1 MIPAL
6 KPGDRNQ
13 NVATLQRLLNSAGQ
27 SLYVDG
33 DYGPA
38 TAAAV
43 RSFQGARGLVV
54 DGMAGDKTIAALQG
68 IHDGRLLT
76 QKDLQR
82 AADELEVDLASVMAV
97 NAVESNGHGFLPNGK
112 PVILF
117 ERHVMYRRLHELAL
131 SAGEGSFDLGILAM
145 TAQVNSA
152 IINPRPGGY
161 AGGTAEHQR
170 LAWARQIDDTCAL
183 ESASWGLFQIMG
195 FHWSSLGY
203 ESVQDFAARM
213 SLSEGEQLLAFVR
226 FIKADPLLHK
236 ALKGRR
242 WAEFAKRYNGPAYQK
257 NLYDVKLSRAYQ
269 QFKEAS

>member
-13 NVATLQRLLNSAGQ
+13 NVSMLQRLLNSAGM

-33 DYGPA
+33 DYGPV

-43 RSFQGARGLVV
+43 RSFQAARGLVV
-54 DGMAGDKTIAALQG
+54 DGVAGDRTIAALQG
-68 IHDGRLLT
+68 AHDNRLLT

-82 AADELEVDLASVMAV
+82 AADALEVDLASVMAV
-97 NAVESNGHGFLPNGK
+97 NTVESNGHGFLPNGK
-112 PVILF
+112 PVVLF
-117 ERHVMYRRLHELAL
+117 ERHIMYRRLAAADDPADAEA
-131 SAGEGSFDLGILAM
+131 
-145 TAQVNSA
+145 AQLRADKMASSHPSVV
-152 IINPRPGGY
+152 NPRPGGY

-170 LAWARQIDDTCAL
+170 LAQARQIDDTCAL
-183 ESASWGLFQIMG
+183 ESSSWGMFQIMG
-195 FHWSSLGY
+195 FHWSALGY
-203 ESVQDFAARM
+203 ESAQEFAGRM
-213 SLSEGEQLLAFVR
+213 SLSEGEQLQAFVR

-236 ALKGRR
+236 ALKSHR

-257 NLYDVKLSRAYQ
+257 NLYDVKLARAYQ